1 MALGNISFE
10 QRPVEG
16 AAKIPAIT
24 NWTPV
29 LPYTVKQ
36 SSISALY
43 YFKFILEIRIDDGS
57 GELLGKI
64 KQRHNGYATVTN
76 VHAVFDVSKIINS
89 QLEATYNDQNNTLDT
104 IHTLGKNVAAKIFS
118 HNYNQLKYIYVK
130 AYQQYSTTAN
140 GVPLEDAT
148 ENVPSSK
155 YYMAASLPLE
165 TARSSGTYFQ
175 GTQFQIFQTKDANG
189 RFLSDVQQSP
199 GDVVKTSVYRN
210 YIQDTDYHTVAFLNS
225 ETDFDSDIDII
236 EINYYDS
243 SGGQIGSA
251 QSITNANST
260 GGANPASS
268 GGEADTVAE
277 KLLYFGCGPGNLEAS
292 TVTPV
297 GGSSGDAQ
305 PSNFANWAY
314 YTIQGKDDTATPA
327 ASTALYYFIKQDT
340 SCKGFK
346 VRRLGWRNSVGCW
359 DYFNFKMKSTQSVE
373 VKRDSYSKM
382 LGEFN
387 STKYSYNNFDRGIK
401 NRNVEARLIEV
412 LNTDF
417 ITEQDAQLLEKLIV
431 SDDVFI
437 IENSDTDYT
446 VPVIIR
452 DSSFVRKTVAND
464 KIKIQY
470 TIQIEYANPL
480 NTNS

>member
-1 MALGNISFE
+1 MALGNISLP
-10 QRPVEG
+10 QKPV
-16 AAKIPAIT
+16 APASKVPAIT

-36 SSISALY
+36 TSISALY

-76 VHAVFDVSKIINS
+76 VHTIFDVSKIINS
-89 QLEATYNDQNNTLDT
+89 QLEATYNDQNSTADS

-130 AYQQYSTTAN
+130 AYQQYSSTIN
-140 GVPLEDAT
+140 GVPLEDAA
-148 ENVPSSK
+148 ENATDSL
-155 YYMAASLPLE
+155 YYISASFPLE
-165 TARSSGTYFQ
+165 TARTAGEFFQ
-175 GTQFQIFQTKDANG
+175 GTTFQVFQTKDVNG
-189 RFLSDVQQSP
+189 RFLSDVQQSS

-251 QSITNANST
+251 QSITNENST
-260 GGANPASS
+260 GGANPASA

-277 KLLYFGCGPGNLEAS
+277 KLLYFGCGPGNLQ
-292 TVTPV
+292 
-297 GGSSGDAQ
+297 AQ
-305 PSNFANWAY
+305 SINTSARPSAFTDWAY
-314 YTIQGKDDTATPA
+314 YTIQGKDDTGTPA

-359 DYFNFKMKSTQSVE
+359 DYFNFKMKSTQSIE

-401 NRNVEARLIEV
+401 NRNVEARLTEV

-417 ITEQDAQLLEKLIV
+417 ITEQDAQLLEKLII
-431 SDDVFI
+431 SNDVFI
-437 IENSDTDYT
+437 VENDDTDYT

-464 KIKIQY
+464 KVKIQY

>member
-1 MALGNISFE
+1 MALGNISLP
-10 QRPVEG
+10 QKPV
-16 AAKIPAIT
+16 ASASKVPAIT

-36 SSISALY
+36 TSISALY

-64 KQRHNGYATVTN
+64 KQRHNGYATVTDVHTVFN
-76 VHAVFDVSKIINS
+76 VAEIINS
-89 QLEATYNDQNNTLDT
+89 QLEATYADQNSTADS

-130 AYQQYSTTAN
+130 AYQQYSSTIN
-140 GVPLEDAT
+140 GVPLEDAA
-148 ENVPSSK
+148 ENATDSL
-155 YYMAASLPLE
+155 YYISASFPLE
-165 TARSSGTYFQ
+165 TARTAGEFFQ
-175 GTQFQIFQTKDANG
+175 GTTFQVFQTKDVNG
-189 RFLSDVQQSP
+189 RFLSDVQQSS

-243 SGGQIGSA
+243 SSVQIGSA
-251 QSITNANST
+251 QNITNANST
-260 GGANPASS
+260 GGANPASA

-277 KLLYFGCGPGNLEAS
+277 KLLYFGCGPANLQ
-292 TVTPV
+292 
-297 GGSSGDAQ
+297 AQ
-305 PSNFANWAY
+305 SINTSARPSAFTDWSY
-314 YTIQGKDDTATPA
+314 YTIQGKDDTGTPA

-387 STKYSYNNFDRGIK
+387 STEYGYNNFDRGVK
-401 NRNVEARLIEV
+401 NRNVEARLTEV

-417 ITEQDAQLLEKLIV
+417 ITEQDAQLLEKLII

-437 IENSDTDYT
+437 IENTDTDYT

-464 KIKIQY
+464 GVRMQY

>member
-1 MALGNISFE
+1 MALGTISFE
-10 QRPVEG
+10 QKPVEG

-36 SSISALY
+36 TSISALY

-64 KQRHNGYATVTN
+64 KQRHNGYATVTDVHTVFN
-76 VHAVFDVSKIINS
+76 VSEIINS
-89 QLEATYNDQNNTLDT
+89 QLEVTYADQNSTADS

-130 AYQQYSTTAN
+130 AYQQYSSTSN
-140 GVPLEDAT
+140 GTPVEDAA
-148 ENVPSSK
+148 ENTTNTK
-155 YYMAASLPLE
+155 YYIAASLPLE

-175 GTQFQIFQTKDANG
+175 GNQFQIFQTKDVNG
-189 RFLSDVQQSP
+189 RFLSDVQQSS
-199 GDVVKTSVYRN
+199 GSVVASSVYRN

-225 ETDFDSDIDII
+225 ESAFDSDIDII

-243 SGGQIGSA
+243 SGVQIGSA
-251 QSITNANST
+251 QSITNENAT
-260 GGANPASS
+260 GGANPATA

-277 KLLYFGCGPGNLEAS
+277 KLLYFGCGPGNLQ
-292 TVTPV
+292 
-297 GGSSGDAQ
+297 AQ
-305 PSNFANWAY
+305 SINTSARPSAFTDWAY
-314 YTIQGKDDTATPA
+314 YTIQGKDDTGTPA

-359 DYFNFKMKSTQSVE
+359 DYFNFKMKSTQSIE

-387 STKYSYNNFDRGIK
+387 STKYLYNNFDRGIK
-401 NRNVEARLIEV
+401 NRNVEARLTEV

-417 ITEQDAQLLEKLIV
+417 ITEQDAQLLEKLII
-431 SDDVFI
+431 SNDVFI
-437 IENSDTDYT
+437 VENADTDYT

-464 KIKIQY
+464 KVKIQY